1 MEKILLAVDGSKKA
15 EKAAE
20 KAGELAVA
28 LATEVTI
35 LTVVDVDNIYHPVH
49 SRFKKERL
57 LEKRK
62 EEVKKKGKQIVNKT
76 KKLLE
81 DFLEEKNIKINKLSK
96 IGTPSE
102 YICKI
107 AEDNDYDLVIMAS
120 TGEGGVKRFLVG
132 STSDRV
138 VRHAGTSVMIVK

>member
-1 MEKILLAVDGSKKA
+1 MEKILLAVDNSKQS
-15 EKAAE
+15 EKATK

-28 LATEVTI
+28 LESEITI
-35 LTVVDVDNIYHPVH
+35 LTVVDADNIYHPVH

-57 LEKRK
+57 VEKREEEIK
-62 EEVKKKGKQIVNKT
+62 EKGEKILNKT
-76 KKLLE
+76 EKLLE

-96 IGTPSE
+96 IGTPAE

-107 AEDNDYDLVIMAS
+107 AGNNDYDLVIMAS
-120 TGEGGVKRFLVG
+120 TGEGGVKRFLLG